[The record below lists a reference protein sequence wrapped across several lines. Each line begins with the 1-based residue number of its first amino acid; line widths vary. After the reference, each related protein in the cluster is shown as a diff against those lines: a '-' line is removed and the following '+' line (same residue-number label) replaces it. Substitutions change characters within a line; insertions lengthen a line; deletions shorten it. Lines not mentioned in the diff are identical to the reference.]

1 MQSLLNQSRYNLIEI
16 KTATTP
22 ILRDTFDIDS
32 ENIETPPIQRK
43 AFRHKSFRLSNG
55 GKDNGNAEE
64 DDDNV
69 SDIGSDF
76 SGRRKSTKFRTLTG
90 DGKPLGD
97 RELMLKKNSGA
108 AKSVEE
114 QNGKQEAEE
123 EPGLFDRCE
132 ARCKIC
138 RQNYLLVQRIHVSLS
153 YNSDLIPFLFLLCL
167 YYMCITKITN
177 KFLSCHQGTRCR
189 GGP

>member
-1 MQSLLNQSRYNLIEI
+1 ML
-16 KTATTP
+16 P
-22 ILRDTFDIDS
+22 ITRDTFDIDS

-43 AFRHKSFRLSNG
+43 AFRHKSLRLSNG
-55 GKDNGNAEE
+55 GKDNGNGE

-97 RELMLKKNSGA
+97 RELMLKKNSSGA
-108 AKSVEE
+108 AKSAEE
-114 QNGKQEAEE
+114 QNGKQQEAEE

-132 ARCKIC
+132 
-138 RQNYLLVQRIHVSLS
+138 
-153 YNSDLIPFLFLLCL
+153 
-167 YYMCITKITN
+167 
-177 KFLSCHQGTRCR
+177 TRCANFVGKFAWFYVVHR
-189 GGP
+189 IQRSV